1 MEKTTIQVQKQT
13 LERLKSVKQYE
24 RQPYDEILNNLLN
37 ETEEEVLTEEEI
49 KEIQYALED
58 IKKGK
63 TFTIEQVAKEF
74 GVKLD

>member
-49 KEIQYALED
+49 NTVYYFFFDLE
-58 IKKGK
+58 
-63 TFTIEQVAKEF
+63 TNYV
-74 GVKLD
+74 